1 MGEHE
6 PASESEEGKAND
18 GADQRGTIHPAGRG
32 GVQWICTDSKRQH
45 GPTGNPPTASGNM
58 LIGAVVPDQWLADLS
73 GEAMTVYDRSGR
85 VHYRNAAADAL
96 FGWAA
101 DSLVEVPLPAPA
113 RITG

>member
-1 MGEHE
+1 MDLHRQQKTAWTNGK
-6 PASESEEGKAND
+6 PAHRVG
-18 GADQRGTIHPAGRG
+18 QYPAPAAP
-32 GVQWICTDSKRQH
+32 Q
-45 GPTGNPPTASGNM
+45 
-58 LIGAVVPDQWLADLS
+58 LIGAVVTDQWLADLS

-85 VHYRNAAADAL
+85 VHYRNAAAEAL